1 MADRRRVP
9 TAPVV
14 ISFYG
19 GLGEIGCNMATV
31 EVGGQIALLD
41 VGLSFPDAE
50 HYGIDLILPDW
61 VRLRPR
67 AGDLHCVVI
76 THGHEDHMGALPFF
90 LREFPQVPV
99 YASRLT
105 LGLIAAKLEEYPEV
119 SADLREVEAGE
130 RISTGPFEIEFAAV
144 AHSIPDGLAVAFHT
158 PHGTIFHSGD
168 FKLDQTPIDGRV
180 TDLPHIA
187 ALGDDGIALLL
198 CDSTNADVPGFVPTE
213 RKVGATL
220 RDVFAQARGR
230 IIVTTFS
237 SHVHRVQQAI
247 DAASEV
253 GRKVCFVGR
262 SMLRTMPIARS
273 LGHLRY
279 SDSDVVDMSQ
289 VERMPRN
296 ETVIVCTGSQGEPYA
311 ALSLMAT
318 GQHKQVK
325 LEAGDT
331 VVMASSVIPGNESAI
346 YRSINGLF
354 RQGANVV
361 HKGIAD
367 VHVSGHAAA
376 EELKFF
382 HNIVRASAM
391 VPVHGEYR
399 HLIAHSRLAI
409 ETGTSPD
416 QVFVC
421 QDGDTVILENGV
433 VRRGPSFQP
442 GRVFVDGLGVGD
454 VGNAVLRDRGKLS
467 SEGICVAVVVL
478 DQHFRIVGEPEVVQ
492 QGIIYEVEQAV
503 MLDLAAKYLADEL
516 RSAPESDPAVIRR
529 AISTTLGRFWRDQ
542 VGRRPVILPL
552 LVEV

>member
-1 MADRRRVP
+1 MADQKRVA

-14 ISFYG
+14 VSFYG

-61 VRLRPR
+61 ARLRPR
-67 AGDLHCVVI
+67 ADDLHCVVI

-105 LGLIAAKLEEYPEV
+105 LGLIASKLEEYPEV

-130 RISTGPFEIEFAAV
+130 RISTGPFDIEFAAV

-253 GRKVCFVGR
+253 GRKICFVGR

-361 HKGIAD
+361 HKSIAD

-433 VRRGPSFQP
+433 IRRGPSFQP

-478 DQHFRIVGEPEVVQ
+478 DQHFRLVGEPEVVQ

-503 MLDLAAKYLADEL
+503 MLDLAEKYLADEL
-516 RSAPESDPAVIRR
+516 RSVPESDPAVIRR
-529 AISTTLGRFWRDQ
+529 MISVTLGRFWRDQ

-552 LVEV
+552 LVEI